1 MTMKKKNSR
10 VRDSK
15 LRRLE
20 DCYLYAIASPAD
32 LAARL
37 KSSVATLEQ
46 LAHDPNSYKVWTTET
61 GRKIQEP
68 KPALQR
74 LHGRVHE
81 LLSRVEPPQYLHS
94 SVRGRSYIT
103 NAQQHISSA
112 PSVKLDLKKFFP
124 SVIRHALFQFFYH
137 RMRCERDVAGLLS
150 RLLTYGERLAT
161 GSRASSILA
170 YYCFSEMFDELHALA
185 KQNGLAL
192 TCYVDDV
199 TITGNGALRV
209 LGKARGIVAAHG
221 MGSHKI
227 RSFLRGQP
235 RIITGVVVTSTG
247 IGLPNRRH
255 LKIKEQYAAL
265 RLAQSD
271 EEKLALLPSLAS
283 RVHEAAQID
292 PSFWA
297 GKAKEL
303 TKLRR
308 DLQAKAAPLKHRRR
322 RIAAA
327 PQRN

>member
-1 MTMKKKNSR
+1 MTMKKKSSR
-10 VRDSK
+10 VKDSK

-37 KSSVATLEQ
+37 NSSIDTLEQ
-46 LAHDPNSYKVWTTET
+46 LARDTNSYKIWTAET

-112 PSVKLDLKKFFP
+112 PSAKLDLKKFFH
-124 SVIRHALFQFFYH
+124 SVTRHALFQFFYQK
-137 RMRCERDVAGLLS
+137 MRCAGDVAGLLS
-150 RLLTYGERLAT
+150 RLLTCDGRLAT

-170 YYCFSEMFDELHALA
+170 YYCYREMFDELNALA
-185 KQNGLAL
+185 QQNGLIL

-199 TITGNGALRV
+199 TITGNGASRL
-209 LGKARGIVAAHG
+209 LGKAREIVAAYG
-221 MGSHKI
+221 MRSHKI
-227 RSFLRGQP
+227 RSFLKGQP

-255 LKIKEQYAAL
+255 LKIKEQFGAL

-271 EEKLALLPSLAS
+271 EEKLALLPSLVG
-283 RVHEAAQID
+283 RVHEAAQINPD
-292 PSFWA
+292 FWA
-297 GKAKEL
+297 GKAREL

-308 DLQAKAAPLKHRRR
+308 DLLAKVAPVKHRRR
-322 RIAAA
+322 RIATAA
-327 PQRN
+327 QRN